1 MAICHVSDDVLALL
15 DYTEEEMENLRED
28 VLPVTTPETPNQET
42 VTVQDNATANVD
54 NIDNN
59 EGDAVKNILHTD
71 SINHLLFIN
80 DVFALNHRE
89 NPTAASE
96 GLLRSTPASR
106 KMIMTV
112 MELSHVLQQQLMYLF
127 IYNYL
132 SSSFLPNHMQ
142 IYSRTHEY
150 NVNSFNSNLIME

>member
-28 VLPVTTPETPNQET
+28 VPPVTSPETPNQET
-42 VTVQDNATANVD
+42 VTVQNNDTAD
-54 NIDNN
+54 LDNN
-59 EGDAVKNILHTD
+59 GGEAVKNILHTD